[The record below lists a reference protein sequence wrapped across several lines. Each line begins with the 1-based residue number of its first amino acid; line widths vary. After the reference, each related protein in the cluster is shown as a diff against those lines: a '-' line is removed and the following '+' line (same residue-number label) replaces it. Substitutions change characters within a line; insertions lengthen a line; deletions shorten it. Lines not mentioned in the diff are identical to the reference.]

1 MKPSNPCCR
10 GGTWTHTCFW
20 SETLLS
26 AIVHPYCWTT
36 TTQEEFY
43 SLLTMLPIYITQQSV
58 HLLRGGSHPCLSAS
72 FAFITDAFRKLSRTL
87 TCFHLLD
94 IAGFHGCILYAWGG
108 GRMIS
113 PPCYCQGQA
122 MRETSIIFF
131 SLSIAVWYSLSI
143 SIPSS

>member
-1 MKPSNPCCR
+1 MLVAVAGLEPASPNVIRCR
-10 GGTWTHTCFW
+10 
-20 SETLLS
+20 
-26 AIVHPYCWTT
+26 
-36 TTQEEFY
+36 
-43 SLLTMLPIYITQQSV
+43 SLCDNTANHLV